1 MTCHEPPPETPWQ
14 RITLHFR
21 CIARHAAGI
30 TREIPNLHNPMK
42 FPFLKSNW
50 RELVALILGL
60 MLLLVGMLAL
70 GTREVSESGS
80 ASMGVSLLV
89 TLIGGAVKFSACL
102 ALAWG
107 GLLVTFPEANKFIVG
122 DVFDRFWECCP
133 TNVKGYIALAA
144 AAVLGIVAALCMA
157 SS

>member
-1 MTCHEPPPETPWQ
+1 M
-14 RITLHFR
+14 F
-21 CIARHAAGI
+21 
-30 TREIPNLHNPMK
+30 K
-42 FPFLKSNW
+42 FIQSNW
-50 RELVALILGL
+50 REFVALMLGL
-60 MLLLVGMLAL
+60 ILLLVLLLAL
-70 GTREVSESGS
+70 GTAEVSESGPGS
-80 ASMGVSLLV
+80 TIVTLLV
-89 TLIGGAVKFSACL
+89 TLIGGTVKFSACL

-122 DVFDRFWECCP
+122 DIFDRFWDVCP